1 MLLAGCGHRELKA
14 PCAPSE
20 GASFASAYAPMEDGE
35 AMALL
40 PVIDLAH
47 SAPGGLG
54 PIPVGDPCGP
64 LKPIKA
70 GPVQQPVHSTG
81 APR

>member
-1 MLLAGCGHRELKA
+1 MLLSGCGHRELKA

-20 GASFASAYAPMEDGE
+20 GASSVSAYAPIDDGE
-35 AMALL
+35 ALALL
-40 PVIDLAH
+40 PVIDLAQPTP
-47 SAPGGLG
+47 AGLG

-64 LKPIKA
+64 LKPINA
-70 GPVQQPVHSTG
+70 GPVQQSVHSTG